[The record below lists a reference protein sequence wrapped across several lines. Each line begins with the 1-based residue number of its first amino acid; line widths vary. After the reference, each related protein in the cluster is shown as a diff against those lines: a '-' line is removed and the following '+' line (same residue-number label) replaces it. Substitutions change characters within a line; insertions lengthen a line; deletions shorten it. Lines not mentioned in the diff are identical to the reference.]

1 MVPCAPGGSPPFAP
15 RECLG
20 ALIGM
25 RRALSGRTWGTYGFA
40 DAFNPHTGWIAEDV
54 VAINV
59 VITLVMAENLRGGFV
74 WRTFARAPEVR
85 RGFAR
90 AGFTR
95 EPDGPPPARG
105 LARAR

>member
-1 MVPCAPGGSPPFAP
+1 VVPCAPGGSPPFAP

-59 VITLVMAENLRGGFV
+59 VITLVKAENLRGGFV
-74 WRTFARAPEVR
+74 WRTFARAPDVR